1 MKYRVTG
8 NYSASITVDVLA
20 NSEEE
25 AVEKAKSIFECADPD
40 DFNIQDEI
48 NIDVDA
54 IDRSEAREEN
64 IELMNILRE
73 LQ

>member
-8 NYSASITVDVLA
+8 TYSASITVDVLA

-48 NIDVDA
+48 NIDVDE
-54 IDRSEAREEN
+54 IDRPQSREEN
-64 IELMNILRE
+64 IELVNILRE